1 MKEQLKTLLIEQRN
15 LLSKL
20 SSSLLVDV
28 NRESLELDYMVVYAK
43 IQVIKSKLTFNDYL
57 EVTKTESLRK
67 YEENVNIHKFINK

>member
-1 MKEQLKTLLIEQRN
+1 MKEQLKTLLIEHRN

-57 EVTKTESLRK
+57 EVTKLL
-67 YEENVNIHKFINK
+67 

>member
-28 NRESLELDYMVVYAK
+28 NRESLELDYMVVYAE

-57 EVTKTESLRK
+57 EVTKLL
-67 YEENVNIHKFINK
+67 

>member
-57 EVTKTESLRK
+57 EVTKLL
-67 YEENVNIHKFINK
+67 